1 MLELFFRRHFWV
13 VHVVLLAVAAYLL
26 ATTIHIGTEQLLRQD
41 IKVTSGDG
49 RKAPK
54 TKTKARDFDEPNDQ
68 NIFMGKRELLV
79 PPDPSAQQEAD
90 AGPDEPDAEY
100 DYAKAVLSELDA
112 DLKGVSVFLE
122 PTYSLAS
129 IVDNNEGRK
138 AEARI
143 YSINDCDPPPP
154 VLTDGGI
161 AEEGRIGP
169 PPRPCK
175 KLMDVAELVHIALDR
190 VYVKNNDTGRL
201 EFIPLEEDP
210 NAPKK
215 AARRPSRG
223 RKKPTKDSDLGKGI
237 KKVGANSYEVEQSEV
252 DKALSNLSSLATQA
266 RIVPAFE
273 GGKAIGFKLFSIR
286 PGSLYSKIGV
296 QNGDVIQ
303 KVNGYEMNSPD
314 QALEVYQ
321 KLKDSK
327 SVSVDIKRRG
337 KPVTL
342 DYAIK

>member
-26 ATTIHIGTEQLLRQD
+26 ASTIHIGTEQLLRQD
-41 IKVTSGDG
+41 PKVADSGN
-49 RKAPK
+49 RKAPRVK
-54 TKTKARDFDEPNDQ
+54 TQARDFDEPNDQ

-79 PPDPSAQQEAD
+79 PPDPSAAPVD
-90 AGPDEPDAEY
+90 AGPEEPDADY
-100 DYAKAVLSELDA
+100 DYAKAVQSELNA
-112 DLKGVSVFLE
+112 NLKGVSVFLE

-129 IVDNNEGRK
+129 IIDNNEGRK

-154 VLTDGGI
+154 VLTDGGV
-161 AEEGRIGP
+161 AEEARIGP

-175 KLMDVAELVHIALDR
+175 KLMDVAEVVHIALDR
-190 VYVKNNDTGRL
+190 VYIKNNDTGRL

-210 NAPKK
+210 DAPKK
-215 AARRPSRG
+215 VATRPSRS
-223 RKKPTKDSDLGKGI
+223 RKKPKKDDDLGKGI
-237 KKVGANSYEVEQSEV
+237 TKVGANSYEVEQGEV

-342 DYAIK
+342 DYTIK